1 MQSFRYVASREK
13 KVTVFLLIP
22 VLSGEN
28 SDVKF
33 CSAFLTCAR
42 KLFMVNIVFPKVYMI
57 PFLAMVI
64 INFPH
69 DMQG

>member
-1 MQSFRYVASREK
+1 MLSFRYVASREK
-13 KVTVFLLIP
+13 KVTGFLLIP

-28 SDVKF
+28 SGVKF

-42 KLFMVNIVFPKVYMI
+42 KFLMVNIVFPKVYMI
-57 PFLAMVI
+57 PFLPRVV